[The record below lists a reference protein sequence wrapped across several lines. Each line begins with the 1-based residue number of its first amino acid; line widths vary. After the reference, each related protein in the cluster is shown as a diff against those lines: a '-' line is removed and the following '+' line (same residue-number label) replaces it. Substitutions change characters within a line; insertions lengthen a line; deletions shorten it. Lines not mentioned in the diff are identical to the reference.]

1 VINPRFASPVS
12 VRERIH
18 DLGSGFLLS
27 PTRRKL
33 TLHGDAVTLPA
44 RAFDVLVLL
53 VENRHRIVTKEEL
66 RASVW
71 GGLAVAPNNLN
82 QSITAIRKALG
93 DTRQSSRFIATV
105 PNVGYQF
112 IGETRTPEPVE
123 TVSVSPIES
132 PELPRE
138 HAAAQSTAVATRL
151 SMRQFAAIGVAA
163 AACLSFW
170 VTASMRPPKA
180 RADARYA
187 NLNQDE
193 SLDWLAPVLAEL
205 VGLASGAATPAADS
219 GSYSV
224 EQGQIRIRH
233 TIRGKPVVSAG
244 PLPDFVAVAVSGL
257 PRGDPMPVY
266 AAARDRWK
274 RGDLT
279 SALKEMRRAAVL
291 DPHHPLILS
300 DLATLLEE
308 AGHVSEARL
317 LHRRAEELSGPLEE
331 PLRQHI
337 VARARS
343 DIEGLSR
350 YWRAHP
356 ESLLAGLEAARAQFQ
371 RRQGAELESTLKTLA
386 MNAEADQ
393 DPRVILMRARLQGQY
408 GAMAKVRELAGQAA
422 RAAER
427 QGMAMV
433 RDRALLLEAGAM
445 QNLGLPETA
454 AARERVRV
462 ACAERHDTVCLAAI
476 WRIEGNA
483 QIGANRV
490 REATASYWTA
500 LRFARECG
508 SETERAHVSNG
519 LGAALLKEGQH
530 ERAEAM
536 FRVAGNLNGVAA
548 ALLAQGKLKEAET
561 IARESIALAEAAGDQ
576 DSTAHGYLYLAQ
588 VRREPAL
595 FEKAIGLFRL
605 VGNPEKVR
613 EAMAAY
619 RRFSSDNK
627 VHSQTFRRI
636 H

>member
-1 VINPRFASPVS
+1 

-27 PTRRKL
+27 PARRIL
-33 TLHGDAVTLPA
+33 TLHGDAVPLPA

-66 RASVW
+66 CGSVW
-71 GGLAVAPNNLN
+71 GGLAVTPNNLN

-93 DTRQSSRFIATV
+93 DTRQASRFIATV

-112 IGETRTPEPVE
+112 VGETGTQE
-123 TVSVSPIES
+123 TAETASVSPVES
-132 PELPRE
+132 PALPRE
-138 HAAAQSTAVATRL
+138 QTTAQSTAVAPKR
-151 SMRQFAAIGVAA
+151 SMRRFAAVGVAA
-163 AACLSFW
+163 AVYLSFW
-170 VTASMRPPKA
+170 VTASMRHSKAVPDPP
-180 RADARYA
+180 YA

-193 SLDWLAPVLAEL
+193 SLDWLAPVLAEM
-205 VGLASGAATPAADS
+205 VHLASGAATPAAGS

-224 EQGQIRIRH
+224 ELGQIRIRH
-233 TIRGKPVVSAG
+233 TLRGKPVVSAG
-244 PLPDFVAVAVSGL
+244 PAQDFVAVAVSGL

-266 AAARDRWK
+266 AGAREQWK

-279 SALKEMRRAAVL
+279 SALREMRRAAVL

-308 AGHVSEARL
+308 VGHASEARL
-317 LHRRAEELSGPLEE
+317 LHRRAEELSVALEA

-337 VARARS
+337 AARARS
-343 DIEGLSR
+343 GTEGLSR

-356 ESLLAGLEAARAQFQ
+356 ESLLAGLEVARAQFQ

-408 GAMAKVRELAGQAA
+408 GAMAKVRELARQAA
-422 RAAER
+422 AAAEMR
-427 QGMAMV
+427 GMAMV
-433 RDRALLLEAGAM
+433 RDRARLLEAGAM
-445 QNLGLPETA
+445 QNLGLRETA

-462 ACAERHDTVCLAAI
+462 ACAKRHDAVCLAAI

-483 QIGANRV
+483 HMGANRV
-490 REATASYWTA
+490 KEATASYWTA

-519 LGAALLKEGQH
+519 LGAALLKEGQQD
-530 ERAEAM
+530 RAEAM

-548 ALLAQGKLKEAET
+548 ALLAQGKLREAET
-561 IARESIALAEAAGDQ
+561 TARESIALGEAAGDQ
-576 DSTAHGYLYLAQ
+576 DTTAHGYLYLAQ

-595 FEKAIGLFRL
+595 FEKAIALFRL

-613 EAMAAY
+613 EATVAY

-627 VHSQTFRRI
+627 GHSQSFRSI
-636 H
+636 Q